1 MDMKAAIIGAGIGGL
16 TTAIALQQAGIEYE
30 LFEAAPELKP
40 VGAGIV
46 MASNAMQVFQRLGIE
61 KKIMAAGL
69 EIEKAYGVDQSFRLI
84 SGLAVK
90 GKSCLTLWY
99 RKLCTAS
106 GTFAEGFAFGNRF
119 CENSTQQKVSI
130 LKGNQSESKDDV

>member
-1 MDMKAAIIGAGIGGL
+1 MKAAIIGAGIGGL
-16 TTAIALQQAGIEYE
+16 TTAIALRQAGIDFE

-46 MASNAMQVFQRLGIE
+46 MASNAMQIFQRLGIE
-61 KKIMAAGL
+61 KKIMEAGL

-90 GKSCLTLWY
+90 EKI
-99 RKLCTAS
+99 AS
-106 GTFAEGFAFGNRF
+106 RDGIGSYALHRGRL
-119 CENSTQQKVSI
+119 QQVVLS
-130 LKGNQSESKDDV
+130 G